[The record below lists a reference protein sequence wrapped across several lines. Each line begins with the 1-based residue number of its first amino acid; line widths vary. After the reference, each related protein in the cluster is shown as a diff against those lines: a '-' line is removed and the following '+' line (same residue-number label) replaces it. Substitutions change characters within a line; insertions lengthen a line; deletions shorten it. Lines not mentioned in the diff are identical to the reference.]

1 MKITGDQYYNE
12 AEFVNNMSDE
22 TTKAILQTA
31 VTAQSQAEMVE
42 KLSEIAQEFK
52 IYQKEWP

>member
-52 IYQKEWP
+52 I